1 MLGRRGDTGTF
12 FETLNSS
19 YSSCPS
25 RLLQTALPNLT
36 ELPGGSGGKGPL
48 LSPSPRDWKKWGW
61 SGRRFRRRFNKL
73 FLWKGLTLTPGGL
86 AARRFSAATTQLQL
100 LSSAAVRKAASP
112 SPEAT
117 GVAAFQR
124 GFLDTTGNRQKR
136 AHRLQFANAIV
147 QFSPGQRG
155 SPPGLALIN
164 RTN

>member
-86 AARRFSAATTQLQL
+86 AARRFSAATTRLRCCAR
-100 LSSAAVRKAASP
+100 SSLAQPRSDRRGCVPARVSGHNRQQAEAGPQAAVCQCHCP
-112 SPEAT
+112 
-117 GVAAFQR
+117 
-124 GFLDTTGNRQKR
+124 
-136 AHRLQFANAIV
+136 V
-147 QFSPGQRG
+147 QPRTERITSGPG
-155 SPPGLALIN
+155 SH
-164 RTN
+164 